1 MLRIFQADTDEH
13 KEHARELF
21 WEYLQWGNVMV
32 GREFGISLDVKAM
45 LEQDMAELNKFL
57 PPTGRLLLALQD
69 KQYAGI
75 GCLRKIGEDIGEIK
89 RMYVRP
95 SYRGTGVGRAILQ
108 SLVEQARQIGY
119 TRIRLDSALFMK
131 EAHAM
136 YRSAGFTPIE
146 PYAES
151 EIPPEFRRNW
161 IFMELYL

>member
-1 MLRIFQADTDEH
+1 
-13 KEHARELF
+13 
-21 WEYLQWGNVMV
+21 
-32 GREFGISLDVKAM
+32 M
-45 LEQDMAELNKFL
+45 LEQDMAELDKFL

-69 KQYAGI
+69 QQYVGI

-95 SYRGTGVGRAILQ
+95 SYRGTGIGRAILQ
-108 SLVEQARQIGY
+108 GLVEQARQIGY
-119 TRIRLDSALFMK
+119 TRIRLDSARFMK